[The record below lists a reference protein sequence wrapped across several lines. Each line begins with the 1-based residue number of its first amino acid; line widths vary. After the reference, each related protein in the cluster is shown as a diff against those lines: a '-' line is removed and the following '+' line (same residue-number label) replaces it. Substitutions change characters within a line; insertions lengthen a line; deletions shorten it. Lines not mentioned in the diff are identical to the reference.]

1 VEEVRPK
8 LLNSSKRE
16 KMNNPNMKMEL
27 TVKKEIKKIKQ
38 IKMTSCLEIIKMNQ
52 DMRTMKKDQME
63 AHRELNH

>member
-1 VEEVRPK
+1 
-8 LLNSSKRE
+8 
-16 KMNNPNMKMEL
+16 MNNPNMKMEL